1 MNILLKG
8 DIMKSIPKDE
18 KGMIIFAKVDLS
30 KMKKE
35 IKTKKSFTRE
45 EYADILAVLRNQQT
59 RVSYYYDSKDV
70 GKKLSRTWIGY
81 APDDKEMSNL
91 IEATENTLQELL
103 DGLKTSE
110 KFDSSESVQQ
120 KISNSLI
127 EFIDKQRTLNKST
140 DFLIEALDIF
150 ENTIRTNK
158 TLKDMNNDGK
168 TAQKIYT
175 SFCKNVEST
184 NDSANNLSQE
194 FSQAIDLGLPL
205 A

>member
-8 DIMKSIPKDE
+8 DIMKSIPKE
-18 KGMIIFAKVDLS
+18 ENGKIIFAKVDLS

-45 EYADILAVLRNQQT
+45 EYADILAVLKNQQS

>member
-8 DIMKSIPKDE
+8 DVMKSIPKDE

-45 EYADILAVLRNQQT
+45 EYIDILKVLRNQQT

>member
-1 MNILLKG
+1 
-8 DIMKSIPKDE
+8 MKSIPKE
-18 KGMIIFAKVDLS
+18 ENGKIIFAKVDLS

-35 IKTKKSFTRE
+35 IKTKKTFTRE
-45 EYADILAVLRNQQT
+45 EYADILAVLKNQQS

-91 IEATENTLQELL
+91 IDATENTLQELL

-127 EFIDKQRTLNKST
+127 EFINKQRTLNKST
-140 DFLIEALDIF
+140 DFLIDALDIF

>member
-1 MNILLKG
+1 
-8 DIMKSIPKDE
+8 MKSIPKE
-18 KGMIIFAKVDLS
+18 ENGKIIFAKVDLS

-45 EYADILAVLRNQQT
+45 EYIDILKVLRNQQT

>member
-1 MNILLKG
+1 MLLKG
-8 DIMKSIPKDE
+8 DIMKSIPKE
-18 KGMIIFAKVDLS
+18 ENGKIIFPKVDLS

-45 EYADILAVLRNQQT
+45 EYADILAVLKNQQS
-59 RVSYYYDSKDV
+59 RVSYYYENEDV

-81 APDDKEMSNL
+81 APDDKETRNL
-91 IEATENTLQELL
+91 IDATENTIKEII

-120 KISNSLI
+120 KISNGLI
-127 EFIDKQRTLNKST
+127 EFIKKQQTLNKST

-150 ENTIRTNK
+150 EKTIRTNK
-158 TLKDMNNDGK
+158 TLKDMNDDGEL
-168 TAQKIYT
+168 AQRVYT

-184 NDSANNLSQE
+184 NDSANDLTLK
-194 FSQAIDLGLPL
+194 FSQAIELGLPR

>member
-8 DIMKSIPKDE
+8 DIMKSIPKE
-18 KGMIIFAKVDLS
+18 ENGKIIFAKVDLS

-45 EYADILAVLRNQQT
+45 EYIDILKVLRNQQT

-81 APDDKEMSNL
+81 APDDKETSNL

>member
-8 DIMKSIPKDE
+8 DVMKSIPKE
-18 KGMIIFAKVDLS
+18 ENGKIIFAKVDLS

-45 EYADILAVLRNQQT
+45 EYIDILKVLRNQQT

-127 EFIDKQRTLNKST
+127 EFIDKQRTLNQST

>member
-8 DIMKSIPKDE
+8 DVMKSIPKDE

-45 EYADILAVLRNQQT
+45 EYIDILKVLRNQQT

-127 EFIDKQRTLNKST
+127 EFIDKQRTLNQST

>member
-1 MNILLKG
+1 MLKG
-8 DIMKSIPKDE
+8 DIMKSIPKE
-18 KGMIIFAKVDLS
+18 ENGKIIFAKVDLS

-45 EYADILAVLRNQQT
+45 EYIDILKVLRNQQT

-127 EFIDKQRTLNKST
+127 EFINKQRTLNKST

>member
-1 MNILLKG
+1 MNLLLKG
-8 DIMKSIPKDE
+8 DIMKSIPKE
-18 KGMIIFAKVDLS
+18 ENGKIIFAKVDLS

-45 EYADILAVLRNQQT
+45 EYIDILKVLRNQQT

-127 EFIDKQRTLNKST
+127 EFINKQRTLNKST

-150 ENTIRTNK
+150 ENTIQTNK

>member
-1 MNILLKG
+1 
-8 DIMKSIPKDE
+8 MKSIPKDE
-18 KGMIIFAKVDLS
+18 KGKIIFAKVDLS

-45 EYADILAVLRNQQT
+45 EYIDILKVLRNQQT

-158 TLKDMNNDGK
+158 LLR
-168 TAQKIYT
+168 I
-175 SFCKNVEST
+175 
-184 NDSANNLSQE
+184 
-194 FSQAIDLGLPL
+194 
-205 A
+205 

>member
-8 DIMKSIPKDE
+8 DIMKSIPKE
-18 KGMIIFAKVDLS
+18 ENGKIIFAKVDLS

-45 EYADILAVLRNQQT
+45 EYIDILKVLRNQQT

-103 DGLKTSE
+103 DGLETSE

>member
-45 EYADILAVLRNQQT
+45 EYIDILKVLRNQQT

-150 ENTIRTNK
+150 ENTIQTNK

>member
-1 MNILLKG
+1 
-8 DIMKSIPKDE
+8 
-18 KGMIIFAKVDLS
+18 
-30 KMKKE
+30 
-35 IKTKKSFTRE
+35 
-45 EYADILAVLRNQQT
+45 
-59 RVSYYYDSKDV
+59 
-70 GKKLSRTWIGY
+70 
-81 APDDKEMSNL
+81 MSNL

>member
-1 MNILLKG
+1 
-8 DIMKSIPKDE
+8 MKSIPKDE

-45 EYADILAVLRNQQT
+45 EYIDILKVLRNQQT

-127 EFIDKQRTLNKST
+127 EFINKQRTLNKST

-158 TLKDMNNDGK
+158 TRKDMNNDGK

-194 FSQAIDLGLPL
+194 FSQSIDLGLPL

>member
-8 DIMKSIPKDE
+8 DVMKSIPKE
-18 KGMIIFAKVDLS
+18 ENGKIIFAKVDLS

-45 EYADILAVLRNQQT
+45 EYADILAVLKNQQS

>member
-8 DIMKSIPKDE
+8 DIMKSIPKE
-18 KGMIIFAKVDLS
+18 ENGKIIFAKVDLS

-45 EYADILAVLRNQQT
+45 EYIDILKVLRNQQT

-127 EFIDKQRTLNKST
+127 EFINKQRTLNKST

>member
-1 MNILLKG
+1 
-8 DIMKSIPKDE
+8 MKSIPKDE

-45 EYADILAVLRNQQT
+45 EYADILAVLKNQQS

>member
-8 DIMKSIPKDE
+8 DVMKSIPKDE

-45 EYADILAVLRNQQT
+45 EYIDILKVLRNQQT

-81 APDDKEMSNL
+81 APDDKEISNL

-110 KFDSSESVQQ
+110 KFDGSESVQQ

-127 EFIDKQRTLNKST
+127 EFINKQRTLNKST
-140 DFLIEALDIF
+140 YFLIEALDIF

-168 TAQKIYT
+168 TAQMIYT

>member
-8 DIMKSIPKDE
+8 DIMKSIPKE
-18 KGMIIFAKVDLS
+18 ENGKIIFAKVDLS

-35 IKTKKSFTRE
+35 IKTKKTFTRE
-45 EYADILAVLRNQQT
+45 EYADILAVLKNQQS

-91 IEATENTLQELL
+91 IDATENTLQELL

-127 EFIDKQRTLNKST
+127 EFINKQRTLNKST
-140 DFLIEALDIF
+140 DFLIDALDIF

>member
-8 DIMKSIPKDE
+8 DVMKSIPKE
-18 KGMIIFAKVDLS
+18 ENGKIIFAKVDLS

-45 EYADILAVLRNQQT
+45 EYIDILKVLRNQQT

>member
-1 MNILLKG
+1 
-8 DIMKSIPKDE
+8 MKSIPKDE
-18 KGMIIFAKVDLS
+18 KGKIIFAKVDLS

-45 EYADILAVLRNQQT
+45 EYIDILKVLRNQQT

>member
-45 EYADILAVLRNQQT
+45 EYIDILKVLRNQQT

-127 EFIDKQRTLNKST
+127 EFIDKQRTLNQST

>member
-8 DIMKSIPKDE
+8 DIMKSIPKE
-18 KGMIIFAKVDLS
+18 ENGKIIFAKVDLS

-45 EYADILAVLRNQQT
+45 EYIDILKVLRNQQT

-127 EFIDKQRTLNKST
+127 EFIDKQRTLNQST

>member
-8 DIMKSIPKDE
+8 DIMKSIPKE
-18 KGMIIFAKVDLS
+18 ENGKIIFAKVDLS

-45 EYADILAVLRNQQT
+45 EYADILAVLKNQQS

-127 EFIDKQRTLNKST
+127 EFINKQRTLNKST

>member
-1 MNILLKG
+1 
-8 DIMKSIPKDE
+8 MKSIPKDE

-45 EYADILAVLRNQQT
+45 EYIDILKVLRNQQT

>member
-1 MNILLKG
+1 
-8 DIMKSIPKDE
+8 MKSIPKDE

-45 EYADILAVLRNQQT
+45 EYIDILKVLRNQQT

-127 EFIDKQRTLNKST
+127 EFINKQRTLNKST

-194 FSQAIDLGLPL
+194 FSQSIDLGLPL

>member
-45 EYADILAVLRNQQT
+45 EYIDILKVLRNQQT

-140 DFLIEALDIF
+140 DFLVVALDIF

>member
-8 DIMKSIPKDE
+8 DVMKSIPKDE

-45 EYADILAVLRNQQT
+45 EYIDILKVLRNQQT

-127 EFIDKQRTLNKST
+127 EFINKQRTLNKST

>member
-1 MNILLKG
+1 
-8 DIMKSIPKDE
+8 MKSIPKE
-18 KGMIIFAKVDLS
+18 ENGKIIFAKVDLS

-45 EYADILAVLRNQQT
+45 EYIDILKVLRNQQT

-127 EFIDKQRTLNKST
+127 EFINKQRTLNKST

-150 ENTIRTNK
+150 ENTIQTNK

>member
-1 MNILLKG
+1 
-8 DIMKSIPKDE
+8 MKSIPKE
-18 KGMIIFAKVDLS
+18 ENGKIIFAKVDLS

-45 EYADILAVLRNQQT
+45 EYADILAVLKNQQT

>member
-1 MNILLKG
+1 
-8 DIMKSIPKDE
+8 MKSIPKDE

-45 EYADILAVLRNQQT
+45 EYIDILKVLRNQQT

-127 EFIDKQRTLNKST
+127 EFINKQRTLNKST

>member
-8 DIMKSIPKDE
+8 DVMKSIPKE
-18 KGMIIFAKVDLS
+18 ENGKIIFAKVDLS

-45 EYADILAVLRNQQT
+45 EYADILAVLKNQQS

-127 EFIDKQRTLNKST
+127 EFINKQRTLNKST
-140 DFLIEALDIF
+140 DFLIDALDIF

>member
-1 MNILLKG
+1 
-8 DIMKSIPKDE
+8 MKSIPKDE

>member
-1 MNILLKG
+1 
-8 DIMKSIPKDE
+8 MKSIPKE
-18 KGMIIFAKVDLS
+18 ENGKIIFAKVDLS

-45 EYADILAVLRNQQT
+45 EYIDILKVLRNQQT

-127 EFIDKQRTLNKST
+127 EFINKQRTLNKST

>member
-45 EYADILAVLRNQQT
+45 EYIDILKVLRNQQT

>member
-1 MNILLKG
+1 
-8 DIMKSIPKDE
+8 MKSIPKDE

-45 EYADILAVLRNQQT
+45 EYIDILKVLKNQQT

>member
-1 MNILLKG
+1 
-8 DIMKSIPKDE
+8 MKSIPKE
-18 KGMIIFAKVDLS
+18 ENGKIIFAKVDLS

-45 EYADILAVLRNQQT
+45 EYADILAVLKNQQS